1 MCTIPFV
8 RWIANAA
15 ACLSGT
21 RGAVSTQ
28 ARQAGCSRQAIYDQA
43 RKVHSAVA
51 AEYSDGPTRE
61 QLIREN
67 RALRDEND
75 RALAVGRLGR
85 RVHRGEAAAVRR
97 DGRGDGPEHR
107 PRSASCWS

>member
-8 RWIANAA
+8 PWIANAA
-15 ACLSGT
+15 ARFSDT

-51 AEYSDGPTRE
+51 AEYSSGAE
-61 QLIREN
+61 QAGHKIWAHRVGVG
-67 RALRDEND
+67 AADAAVDSVDE
-75 RALAVGRLGR
+75 
-85 RVHRGEAAAVRR
+85 EAADSGLSPANR
-97 DGRGDGPEHR
+97 HR
-107 PRSASCWS
+107 